1 MPDSRPYTIGCYL
14 SWCGADVLYKFADE
28 NQYGL
33 ARTFLNGIATIQFHD
48 DDIPPNRSAEMT
60 DYYVIEEHV
69 RADFQSFMARS
80 QGA

>member
-1 MPDSRPYTIGCYL
+1 M
-14 SWCGADVLYKFADE
+14 LYKFADE
-28 NQYGL
+28 NQYEL

-69 RADFQSFMARS
+69 RADFITYGVR
-80 QGA
+80 

>member
-1 MPDSRPYTIGCYL
+1 VP
-14 SWCGADVLYKFADE
+14 YKFADE

-69 RADFQSFMARS
+69 RADLITYGVR
-80 QGA
+80 